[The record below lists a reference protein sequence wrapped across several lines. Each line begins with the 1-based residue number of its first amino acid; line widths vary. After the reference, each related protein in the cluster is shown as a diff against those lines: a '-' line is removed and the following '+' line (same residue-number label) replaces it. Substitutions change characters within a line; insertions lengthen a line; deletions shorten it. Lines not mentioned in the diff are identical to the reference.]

1 MDKVIDIE
9 ERIPTLRERRRKR
22 TNRKFLALLFIF
34 LILLAALIYSQTKF
48 SKIQSITVVGAS
60 LYEESDYIEAS
71 MLAEGDSMW
80 SFSSEDTEQA
90 ISKLDWVETVAVD
103 KRWLTGVEI
112 AITEYPSIGFLEK
125 ENGYQKL
132 LANGHAVEL
141 PVDNVD
147 GPIFTNFENPETR
160 LELSTQL
167 EQLDSE
173 VSNMLSQLLLT
184 KGESSSANVTIYM
197 TDGNEIR
204 AKLNSLAEK
213 LTYYPSLIAQLE
225 GGQKGVFDMEVGIT
239 FRSYDDVYGPP
250 KEVGE
255 DEETEQP

>member
-22 TNRKFLALLFIF
+22 TNRKFMALLFIF
-34 LILLAALIYSQTKF
+34 LILLAALIYSQSKY
-48 SKIQSITVVGAS
+48 SKIQTISVTGAS
-60 LYEESDYIEAS
+60 LYGEEQYIDAS
-71 MLAEGDSMW
+71 KLAAGDSMW
-80 SFSSEDTEQA
+80 SFNSNETEQA
-90 ISKLDWVETVAVD
+90 ISELEWVEGAAVD

-112 AITEYPSIGFLEK
+112 AITEFPSIGYLEK

-141 PVDNVD
+141 PVETVD
-147 GPIFTNFENPETR
+147 GPVFTNFENPDTR
-160 LELSTQL
+160 LELSAQL
-167 EQLDSE
+167 EQLNPQ
-173 VSNMLSQLLLT
+173 VSNMLSQLILT
-184 KGESSSANVTIYM
+184 DGDSSSANVTLYM

-204 AKLNSLAEK
+204 GKLNSLAEK
-213 LTYYPSLIAQLE
+213 LIYYPSLIAQLE
-225 GGQKGVFDMEVGIT
+225 DGQKGVFDMEVGIT

-255 DEETEQP
+255 DEETEEP